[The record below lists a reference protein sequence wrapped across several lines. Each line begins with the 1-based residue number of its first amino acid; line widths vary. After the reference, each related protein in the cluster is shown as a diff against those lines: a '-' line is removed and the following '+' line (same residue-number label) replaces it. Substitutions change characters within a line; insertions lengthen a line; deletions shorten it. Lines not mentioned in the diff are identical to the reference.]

1 MGNFTKIIHHI
12 LRCSITALFFCCLP
26 LRGQDVNLYLNG
38 QWELSYWKQPQKAV
52 CSPEEMSAVKY
63 KTIPATVPGNV
74 EIDLMKAGLIKDP
87 RIGSNVYDLRP
98 YEAYQWCYS
107 RHFFAPPMHE
117 GETCLLHFGGIDCFA
132 EIWLNGKHVGSAHNM
147 MIDYDFDITE
157 QMRQGDNLLQV
168 ILRSSVIEGQK
179 YMLGTL
185 SIGAAEP
192 ESYFSKKAPE
202 ALFVRKACSGYG
214 WDIMPRT
221 VSAGL
226 WRDVSLRILPPAH
239 FTDIHWMTLDVDVP
253 NRTGRFYAHFQADVP
268 FDLLDHAKA
277 TFKLKRNG
285 KTCFS
290 RTEPLTQNVIAIL
303 DTCRNVDFWWPRG
316 MGEAALY
323 EAVIDLTDES
333 GKLLCRDARRFGFRT
348 IMLDRSEIHESK
360 ENPGRFRFY
369 VNGEPVFIKGA
380 NWTPLDGL
388 HSRDAELLDST
399 VALAVDLNCN
409 MLRCWGGNVYEDHRF
424 FDLCDENGI
433 MVWQDFG
440 MACASPSQRQLF
452 IDLME
457 EEAISVVRKLR
468 SHPSL
473 ALWSGN
479 NENDQTYIFRWPPQ
493 YKLDPNDDYISRV
506 LLKKVIYEFDPLRP
520 YLPSSPYYTPA
531 VFALG
536 DWSKL
541 PENHIWGPRGY
552 YKEPFYKDAKCLVA
566 SEMGYH
572 GCPNLSSLKLMM
584 EPANVY
590 PWEDRA
596 THRWNRDW
604 LTKATRRYEAWGY
617 IPKRNDLMINQVNLL
632 FGYIPDTLEDFVLGS
647 QLVQAEAMK
656 YFVEKWRGGKFVEK
670 NGLIWWNV
678 KDGWPIISDAVVDY
692 YFGKKLAYYFIRN
705 VQRDVCAMML
715 DEDSTGLY
723 PLVIINDT
731 REEASGKVT
740 ITDIESGKKVWSGK
754 YRTEA
759 NGRTLL
765 THIGKKADKGMYL
778 IEYSVG
784 EDNFKNHYLYGEKP
798 FDMRKVTG
806 WLESIGIY
814 NEAECLG
821 SSPGR

>member
-1 MGNFTKIIHHI
+1 MNARNVRLLLGMLVCLLAEANAQTP
-12 LRCSITALFFCCLP
+12 SIS
-26 LRGQDVNLYLNG
+26 LNG
-38 QWELSYWKQPQKAV
+38 QWTLHYWKQPQQAV
-52 CSPEEMSAVKY
+52 TSPEEMACTAY

-74 EIDLMKAGLIKDP
+74 EIDLQNAGLIKDP
-87 RIGSNVYDLRP
+87 RNGSNVYDLRP
-98 YEAYQWCYS
+98 YEAYQWCYQRRFES
-107 RHFFAPPMHE
+107 PELQE
-117 GETCLLHFGGIDCFA
+117 GERCMLHFGGIDCFA
-132 EIWLNGKHVGSAHNM
+132 EIWLNGQKIGSAHNM
-147 MIDYDFDITE
+147 MIDYDLDITE
-157 QMRQGDNLLQV
+157 QLRPGGANELTV

-179 YMLGTL
+179 YLLGTL

-192 ESYFSKKAPE
+192 ESHFSKKAPE
-202 ALFVRKACSGYG
+202 ALFVRKASSGYG

-226 WRDVSLRILPPAH
+226 WRDVELQVLPATH
-239 FTDIHWMTLDVDVP
+239 FTDIHWMTLEVNVP
-253 NRTGRFYAHFQADVP
+253 EKTGRFYAHFQAEIP
-268 FDLLDHAKA
+268 FDRLDRTRAVF
-277 TFKLKRNG
+277 TLSRNG
-285 KTCFS
+285 KECFRRS
-290 RTEPLTQNVIAIL
+290 EPVSQHVVAIL
-303 DTCRNVDFWWPRG
+303 DTLRNADFWWPRG

-323 EAVIDLTDES
+323 DAVIELQDEN
-333 GKLLCRDARRFGFRT
+333 GNVLCRDARRFGLRT
-348 IMLDRSEIHESK
+348 ILLDRSEIHESA

-388 HSRDAELLDST
+388 HSRDAQWLERT
-399 VALAVDLNCN
+399 VDLAADLNCN

-424 FDLCDENGI
+424 FDCCDEKGI

-440 MACASPSQRQLF
+440 MACASPSQRQAF

-479 NENDQTYIFRWPPQ
+479 NENDQTYIFRWPAQ

-552 YKEPFYKDAKCLVA
+552 YKDPFYKDAKCLFA

-572 GCPNLSSLKLMM
+572 GCPNLSSLQQMM
-584 EPANVY
+584 SPENVY
-590 PWEDRA
+590 PWEKGGD
-596 THRWNRDW
+596 HRWNRDW
-604 LTKATRRYEAWGY
+604 LTKSTRRYESWGY
-617 IPKRNDLMINQVNLL
+617 IPSRNNLMTNQVNLL
-632 FGYIPDTLEDFVLGS
+632 FGYIPDKLEEFVLGS

-678 KDGWPIISDAVVDY
+678 KDGWPILSDAVVDY

-715 DEDSTGLY
+715 DEDESGQH
-723 PLVIINDT
+723 PLVLVNDT
-731 REEASGKVT
+731 REAVSGKVSV
-740 ITDIESGKKVWSGK
+740 TDMESGRKVYSGK
-754 YRTEA
+754 FSVEA
-759 NGRTLL
+759 NGRSVTAR
-765 THIGKKADKGMYL
+765 IGKVADKGMFL
-778 IEYSVG
+778 IEYEVG
-784 EDNFKNHYLYGEKP
+784 GMNCKNHYLYGEKP
-798 FDMRKVTG
+798 FDLQKVSG
-806 WLESIGIY
+806 WLKSMHLY
-814 NEAECLG
+814 DEAECLE
-821 SSPGR
+821 